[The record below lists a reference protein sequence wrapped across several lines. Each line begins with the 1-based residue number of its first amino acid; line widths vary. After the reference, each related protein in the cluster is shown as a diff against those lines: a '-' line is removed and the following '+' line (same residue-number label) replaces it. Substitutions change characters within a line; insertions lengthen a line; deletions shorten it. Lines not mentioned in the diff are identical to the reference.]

1 MTQIESNI
9 LGTLNIL
16 YFPYKRTPNVVMI
29 ANLFQHDRN
38 PTVELK

>member
-1 MTQIESNI
+1 MTQYSLVFWE
-9 LGTLNIL
+9 
-16 YFPYKRTPNVVMI
+16 YFVFSVFVMI